1 MINSNC
7 ITFSEFNHRIKI
19 LEDRLLKAKM
29 KIEYDQKNVISSMRE
44 NSEISKKLPLIVS
57 NVQLA

>member
-29 KIEYDQKNVISSMRE
+29 KIEYDQENAISSMRE

>member
-29 KIEYDQKNVISSMRE
+29 KIEYDQENAISSMRE
-44 NSEISKKLPLIVS
+44 NSEMSKKLPLIVS